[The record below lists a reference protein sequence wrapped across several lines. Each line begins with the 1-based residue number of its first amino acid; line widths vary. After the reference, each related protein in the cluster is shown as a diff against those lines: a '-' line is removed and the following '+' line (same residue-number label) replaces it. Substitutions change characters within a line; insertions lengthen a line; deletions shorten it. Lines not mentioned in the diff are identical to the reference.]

1 MLLFIIVIIV
11 FFNNFYLN
19 LKNFPLLSF
28 CYELLLLKFK
38 LLFNTMGNNN
48 SLSSRRFEHLKKL
61 EKSKKKKKKKKEVR
75 IGSRDNV
82 GVFLCLVFFV
92 AFFQDF

>member
-1 MLLFIIVIIV
+1 M
-11 FFNNFYLN
+11 FFSN

-48 SLSSRRFEHLKKL
+48 SLSPRRFEHLKKL
-61 EKSKKKKKKKKEVR
+61 EKSKKKKKKKKKRSGLDQETM
-75 IGSRDNV
+75 
-82 GVFLCLVFFV
+82 LVFFRV
-92 AFFQDF
+92 CFFVSFFQDF